1 MPMEIAHA
9 LWHLRRE
16 AARLI
21 KTLITDVR
29 LIWNNKTLDLQ
40 AVPTLLAA
48 NNGLQVVFAL
58 KGPCTPILRRAFT
71 SWVQGTVW
79 CPALA
84 DSSGDDAR
92 FPRPAPESE
101 DSDESDDDVGRVAW
115 LVQW

>member
-29 LIWNNKTLDLQ
+29 LIWDNKTLDLQ
-40 AVPTLLAA
+40 AVPTLRAA
-48 NNGLQVVFAL
+48 NTGLQVVFAL
-58 KGPCTPILRRAFT
+58 KGPCTPLLRRAYT

-79 CPALA
+79 YPGLV

-92 FPRPAPESE
+92 YPRPAPESE
-101 DSDESDDDVGRVAW
+101 DSDESDDDGGRVAW